1 MIFTKAA
8 RIAKGKDISGKAGI
22 EVHTS
27 SHMKDDRH
35 GQGSEYLTTFSV
47 FGLSSGN

>member
-1 MIFTKAA
+1 MIFIKAA
-8 RIAKGKDISGKAGI
+8 GIANGKDISGKAEI

-35 GQGSEYLTTFSV
+35 GQGSEYLATLSV
-47 FGLSSGN
+47 FGLRSGN